1 MTYITSPNEMS
12 FRYRASRYLA
22 GANVINAVL
31 ADDGGRRI
39 GETRL
44 VLANS
49 TASVLND
56 APRPH
61 SFRAWFDSTTMS
73 DPLAYLPLA
82 LAGANG
88 TMNGVPVRRLVAAG
102 VALLQRSAPLVRAL
116 HGHRSAILLPNA
128 PQVLVALAS
137 SDGRAASL
145 LSERS
150 TDEQLANAIQST
162 DATVVF
168 TISSLA
174 HRLPTTVP
182 RVLLDEAPERA
193 VWISRD
199 DARTLDL
206 ALHGGLRLEG
216 EAEVEGAD
224 EDVLVANAD
233 DAMGAALGTPIT
245 HRRLMECAR
254 ATVAR
259 ERLAA
264 RDHTLALAPYSQLF
278 GLVVGGIAPLLAGGR
293 VTAHDTLAPSSAIA
307 MLEGEGVSTLVASPS
322 TFAGLL
328 EALAQRGRA
337 LDAPVL
343 QRCFAGGEALDD
355 ALARRW
361 YHETGVLL
369 HRGDVLGADGAM
381 AAWDEAVDRPR

>member
-1 MTYITSPNEMS
+1 
-12 FRYRASRYLA
+12 
-22 GANVINAVL
+22 
-31 ADDGGRRI
+31 
-39 GETRL
+39 
-44 VLANS
+44 
-49 TASVLND
+49 
-56 APRPH
+56 
-61 SFRAWFDSTTMS
+61 MS

-88 TMNGVPVRRLVAAG
+88 TVNGVPVRRLVAAG

-116 HGHRSAILLPNA
+116 HGHRSAIFLPNS
-128 PQVLVALAS
+128 PQVLVALAAS
-137 SDGRAASL
+137 EGRAACL
-145 LSERS
+145 LAETL
-150 TDEQLANAIQST
+150 TDEEVAHRIGSD
-162 DATVVF
+162 DAAVVF

-174 HRLPTTVP
+174 HRLPTTVA

-193 VWISRD
+193 VWLSRD
-199 DARTLDL
+199 DSRTLDL

-224 EDVLVANAD
+224 EEVLVAGAD
-233 DAMGAALGTPIT
+233 DALGTALGRPIT
-245 HRRLMECAR
+245 HRRLMACAR

-264 RDHTLALAPYSQLF
+264 RDHTLALFPYAHLF
-278 GLVVGGIAPLLAGGR
+278 GLIVGGIAPLLAGGH
-293 VTAHDTLAPSSAIA
+293 VTAHDGLAPSDAIA
-307 MLEGEGVSTLVASPS
+307 RLEGEGVSTLVATPS
-322 TFAGLL
+322 TFAALL

-343 QRCFAGGEALDD
+343 QRCFAGGEALDG

-369 HRGDVLGADGAM
+369 HRGDVLGADGAL
-381 AAWDEAVDRPR
+381 AAWDEADERPR